1 MTNTTV
7 LALEGL
13 SCGHCVASTRKALE
27 AVSGAQEVEVTVD
40 KAIVKGEASSQNLI
54 DAVEN
59 AGYHA
64 RLLADD
70 SSPK

>member
-27 AVSGAQEVEVTVD
+27 AVSGAQDVEVTID
-40 KAIVKGEASSQNLI
+40 QAIVKGEANSQSLI

-64 RLLADD
+64 RLLAD
-70 SSPK
+70 SPSPK

>member
-1 MTNTTV
+1 MTHTTT

-27 AVSGAQEVEVTVD
+27 AVTGTQEVEVTID
-40 KAIVKGEASSQNLI
+40 QAIVKGEADSQSLI
-54 DAVEN
+54 SAVEN